1 MIYSLTLLLL
11 IVVIGSCLQRVS
23 GMGLGLIAGPVLSLL
38 MGPVEGILV
47 VNALA
52 VVNAAAT
59 TVTVRQHVDWRKFG
73 LISSVLIIGA
83 VPGALLVREV
93 SPALLQALVGGVLL
107 IALAVVTFGQ
117 DRVPRVTGKA
127 PAVVAGVAGG
137 FMNTLAGIAG
147 PAITVYAQASR
158 WPQQTYAATLQPIFM
173 VAGLLSFSIKILTGA
188 GSLAD
193 TNWLIWP
200 IGFVGMALGIWLG
213 VLGSRHISREK
224 ARKLAL
230 LLAATGGV
238 VVLIRG
244 ISGLV

>member
-1 MIYSLTLLLL
+1 MLPGLILLFV

-23 GMGLGLIAGPVLSLL
+23 GMGLGLIAGPVLSVV

-59 TVTVRQHVDWRKFG
+59 TVTVRQNVDWRKFG
-73 LISSVLIIGA
+73 LIASVLILGA

-93 SPALLQALVGGVLL
+93 SPSLLQALVGGVLL
-107 IALAVVTFGQ
+107 VALAVVTFGQ
-117 DRVPRVTGKA
+117 DKVPRVSGRA

-173 VAGLLSFSIKILTGA
+173 VAGFISFGIKLLTGA

-200 IGFVGMALGIWLG
+200 VGVAAMALGI
-213 VLGSRHISREK
+213 GSGIVFSRYI
-224 ARKLAL
+224 ARDRARTLAL
-230 LLAATGGV
+230 ALAATGGV
-238 VVLIRG
+238 VVLVRG
-244 ISGLV
+244 INGLV